1 MALQTSKG
9 LSRAAFTKLS
19 KVFPYQRPKIHD
31 PIELVQR
38 KEGIEDVM
46 EYLRRNMVD
55 DL

>member
-1 MALQTSKG
+1 MAIQTSKG
-9 LSRAAFTKLS
+9 MSLAAFTKLQ
-19 KVFPYQRPKIHD
+19 KAFPYKRPEVHN

-38 KEGIEDVM
+38 REGMEDVM